1 MNKQSYPNPNNKCQQ
16 WDLNHCCICY
26 PCCFKGITGPTG
38 PQGEPGPR
46 GMTGPAGQT
55 GPKGT
60 TGATGPRGITGATG
74 ATGPRGATGPTGA
87 TGPMGITGPTGATGA
102 TGATGRIADFADF
115 YSIMPP
121 DNEEDIAVGSDVP
134 FNQDGPT
141 SGTTITRINATS
153 FQLKEIGT
161 YFISFQVNVD
171 QSGQLALTLNG
182 VELENAVSGRASGT
196 SQIAG
201 LSIIKT
207 TEENSV
213 LTIRNPVGNSTALTL
228 TPLAGG
234 TKPIS
239 SHLVIIQLA

>member
-16 WDLNHCCICY
+16 QDINPCCVCY

-46 GMTGPAGQT
+46 GMTGP
-55 GPKGT
+55 
-60 TGATGPRGITGATG
+60 TGATGPRGVTGST
-74 ATGPRGATGPTGA
+74 GATGPTG
-87 TGPMGITGPTGATGA
+87 PTGA

-153 FQLKEIGT
+153 F
-161 YFISFQVNVD
+161 
-171 QSGQLALTLNG
+171 
-182 VELENAVSGRASGT
+182 
-196 SQIAG
+196 
-201 LSIIKT
+201 
-207 TEENSV
+207 
-213 LTIRNPVGNSTALTL
+213 
-228 TPLAGG
+228 
-234 TKPIS
+234 
-239 SHLVIIQLA
+239 